1 VVCVVWC
8 DVVCLCVVCVVC
20 VWCGVYGVMWCVC
33 LQFSVKYR
41 REVLREQNS
50 YESEMLLK
58 IFT

>member
-1 VVCVVWC
+1 MCVW
-8 DVVCLCVVCVVC
+8 CVVCVCVC
-20 VWCGVYGVMWCVC
+20 VGVCGVVWCVCVCVC

-41 REVLREQNS
+41 REVLQEQNS

>member
-1 VVCVVWC
+1 MCGVLCVCVCVWVCVVWC
-8 DVVCLCVVCVVC
+8 GVCVC
-20 VWCGVYGVMWCVC
+20 VCVC

-41 REVLREQNS
+41 REVLQEQNS